1 MNSAA
6 PSAAASCRLRRVHL
20 LIFSEPGSG
29 SLWSLQP
36 PLCIGKDAGTRED
49 PQQWVAGLRGAA
61 AFPPGPGRFCRQC
74 TVPQYVGLS
83 PSLAPSPECGPV
95 LYQGPCPP
103 STVPIPHGAPCLA
116 PGSVGR
122 AGSRKGLPSAEF
134 GEVETAK
141 ATATVLGLR
150 PGPVP
155 SASGDTFWPLPGLGA
170 GRDGRAFRHGHGMRQ
185 HCDPTGRWDVTRGR
199 RDLW

>member
-6 PSAAASCRLRRVHL
+6 PSADASCRLRRVHL

-74 TVPQYVGLS
+74 TVPQCVGLS
-83 PSLAPSPECGPV
+83 PQLG
-95 LYQGPCPP
+95 
-103 STVPIPHGAPCLA
+103 PIPRVWALSS
-116 PGSVGR
+116 SVVSVPP
-122 AGSRKGLPSAEF
+122 ALFPS
-134 GEVETAK
+134 
-141 ATATVLGLR
+141 
-150 PGPVP
+150 
-155 SASGDTFWPLPGLGA
+155 
-170 GRDGRAFRHGHGMRQ
+170 HMGH
-185 HCDPTGRWDVTRGR
+185 HA
-199 RDLW
+199 

>member
-29 SLWSLQP
+29 SLWSLQL

-83 PSLAPSPECGPV
+83 PSLAPSPECGPRP
-95 LYQGPCPP
+95 L
-103 STVPIPHGAPCLA
+103 
-116 PGSVGR
+116 PGSL
-122 AGSRKGLPSAEF
+122 SPQHSPHP
-134 GEVETAK
+134 TW
-141 ATATVLGLR
+141 
-150 PGPVP
+150 GPVP
-155 SASGDTFWPLPGLGA
+155 SAWFCEESRLEEGA
-170 GRDGRAFRHGHGMRQ
+170 PVCRV
-185 HCDPTGRWDVTRGR
+185 W
-199 RDLW
+199 